1 MLAWILRFALALEVL
16 LYGSLVSR
24 FYGKTGLVLLLW
36 GVVAVLVVRL
46 LFCGL
51 TFLLT
56 AGGRPSLGAA
66 ARLRLWGREYAA
78 FVANYLLVSPFECW
92 WMGDDRLDPAR
103 RSPPVI
109 LIHGFSCSRAAWWF
123 LRRKLDAAGLNV
135 ATLSLE
141 PLYVDIERYLPQL
154 SRRIDAVLAQT
165 GATQVVLIG
174 HSMGGLVARAWLARN
189 GSERVQRL
197 ITLGTPHGGSR
208 LAYLAPGRNGR
219 QMEPGNEWLAALNA
233 SGPPP
238 VATLTLYCE
247 HDNYV
252 APSAHLQL
260 PGARRIV
267 LEGIGHLSLLY
278 SGQVAGRLL
287 AELAPASA
295 PRAVAAGEAS
305 EASGHEERLCWK
317 R

>member
-24 FYGKTGLVLLLW
+24 IRGETGLVLLFW
-36 GVVAVLVVRL
+36 GVLGVLLIRL
-46 LFCGL
+46 LFCSL
-51 TFLLT
+51 TFLIS
-56 AGGRPSLGAA
+56 AGGRPPLRPSAW
-66 ARLRLWGREYAA
+66 LRLWAREYAA
-78 FVANYLLVSPFECW
+78 FVANYVLISPFECW
-92 WMGDDRLDPAR
+92 WMGSDRLDPAR
-103 RSPPVI
+103 RGAPVI

-123 LRRKLDAAGLNV
+123 MRRRLDAAGLNV

-154 SRRIDAVLAQT
+154 SQRIDAVLAQT
-165 GATQVVLIG
+165 GASQVVLIG
-174 HSMGGLVARAWLARN
+174 HSMGGLVARAWMARN

-208 LAYLAPGRNGR
+208 LAHLAPGRNGR
-219 QMEPGNEWLAALNA
+219 QMEPGNDWLTALNA
-233 SGPPP
+233 GGVPP
-238 VATLTLYCE
+238 VDTLTVYCE

-252 APSAHLQL
+252 APAVHLQL
-260 PGARRIV
+260 AGARRIV

-278 SGQVAGRLL
+278 SSQVASLL
-287 AELAPASA
+287 IAELAPAS
-295 PRAVAAGEAS
+295 VACADAGNATHGNDEQ
-305 EASGHEERLCWK
+305 LCWK